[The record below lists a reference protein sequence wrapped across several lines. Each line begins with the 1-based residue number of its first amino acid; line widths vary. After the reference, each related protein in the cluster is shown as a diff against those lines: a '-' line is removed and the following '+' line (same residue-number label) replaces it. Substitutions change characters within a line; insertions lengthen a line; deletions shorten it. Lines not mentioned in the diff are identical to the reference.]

1 MSWFRRKRTPS
12 QGPDYSE
19 VDTNEKV
26 QRLVASGELVPLLLL
41 PEAFGG
47 TPIRENTIYV
57 PPYAAELKRDFDQN
71 VIMPLAAERKVTHY
85 RADPEYSG
93 RSRVPIAIKLIATD
107 PGNITYDLTI
117 WGLALDRNVPKEMSD
132 YGS

>member
-1 MSWFRRKRTPS
+1 MESDREWRQKDRSLSRVVYELVPKEEEAASR
-12 QGPDYSE
+12 PDYSE
-19 VDTNEKV
+19 VNTNEKV

-47 TPIRENTIYV
+47 TPIRENTTYV

-85 RADPEYSG
+85 RADPEYAG
-93 RSRVPIAIKLIATD
+93 RR
-107 PGNITYDLTI
+107 
-117 WGLALDRNVPKEMSD
+117 
-132 YGS
+132 